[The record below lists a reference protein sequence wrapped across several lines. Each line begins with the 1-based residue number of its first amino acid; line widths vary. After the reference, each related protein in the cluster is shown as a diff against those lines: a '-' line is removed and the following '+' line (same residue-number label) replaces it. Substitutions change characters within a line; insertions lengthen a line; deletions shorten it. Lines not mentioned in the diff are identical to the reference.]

1 MREVR
6 CPPCTLRVRRERER
20 LRTDIQ
26 SAAAARGT
34 GRLALLEQAK
44 QWLDRQLRELLRPEK
59 NLTYKRTE

>member
-1 MREVR
+1 
-6 CPPCTLRVRRERER
+6 